1 MEHTE
6 KYFIGMLDA
15 EKVETFAEG
24 VKQSII
30 RAVNKIEKPLDIG
43 RNKVDLTTLKTSCS
57 YDPMCNYIVIA
68 VTANSR
74 TEPLSYSE
82 LMRNY
87 LNLKRQIAKDDEYD
101 GT

>member
-30 RAVNKIEKPLDIG
+30 RAVNKIEKPSDIG

-57 YDPMCNYIVIA
+57 YDPVSDYIVIEI
-68 VTANSR
+68 TADSR
-74 TEPLSYSE
+74 TEPLSYNE
-82 LMRNY
+82 LMKNY
-87 LNLKRQIAKDDEYD
+87 LDLKRQIAKEGEQDV
-101 GT
+101 